1 MGAMRNTILTEEEK
15 TYLSAIAC
23 DLETG
28 NHLIHPRSDEY
39 KVHYQAFCD
48 AVNSKEPTDKQKEMK
63 EYVKQCSSYCYWSN
77 LPDDEKLF

>member
-1 MGAMRNTILTEEEK
+1 MRNTILTEEEK

-48 AVNSKEPTDKQKEMK
+48 AVNSKELTDKQKEMK